1 MGEPCR
7 HANGSTVLPVHLI
20 SRSPNTARQPPF
32 AIVTYSFSVLSTQW
46 GSRQRELRLG
56 AVLIAACISALLAI
70 PSVAFAHTGSISG
83 RVTNGG
89 FGGELNPLPQV
100 FVCALQSE
108 EEEEVQGQNCELTNS
123 NGEYTIPNLP
133 FGDYKIEF
141 WPRAYVRW
149 VYEYYDDTRHW
160 SQAQWIDVN
169 GPVTGIDSDL
179 TIGGEFNG
187 TVTRASDGEPLSEV
201 LICAEEP
208 LQEFTECTESGYQG
222 YYQLAPLLEGDYLL
236 EFLPA
241 EGQGVRAQFYDGKSE
256 SSEADLVH
264 VTTGQTNEIHTALPA
279 EATITGLV
287 TDAST
292 RSGLGEIEVC
302 AFELTGP
309 EITGCEFTEPSG
321 SYVITDLPTGAYKVG
336 FFSESV
342 EEEEGLE
349 SSPFPVQFWN
359 DKPSWETA
367 DILTLGLGV
376 RGGIDAALGSPTPA
390 NQSLGTSQT
399 SQASTFPSVSKPK
412 ARRARCRS
420 GKRWKKVKGKMRCVK
435 MHKRAHRKR
444 PRRR

>member
-1 MGEPCR
+1 
-7 HANGSTVLPVHLI
+7 
-20 SRSPNTARQPPF
+20 
-32 AIVTYSFSVLSTQW
+32 LSTRR
-46 GSRQRELRLG
+46 GSRRRKLRLG
-56 AVLIAACISALLAI
+56 AVLVTVCIPALLAI
-70 PSVAFAHTGSISG
+70 PSVALADTGSISG

-89 FGGELNPLPQV
+89 FGGELNPLPEV

-108 EEEEVQGQNCELTNS
+108 EEEEVQGQNCELTEA

-149 VYEYYDDTRHW
+149 VFEYYDDTRHW
-160 SQAQWIDVN
+160 SQAQGIDVN

-179 TIGGEFNG
+179 TIGGEFIG
-187 TVTRASDGEPLSEV
+187 HVTRASDGEPLSEV

-208 LQEFTECTESGYQG
+208 LQEFTECTESWGDQG
-222 YYQLAPLLEGDYLL
+222 VYQLASLIEGDYLV

-241 EGQGVRAQFYDGKSE
+241 EGQGVRAQFYNGKSE

-264 VTTGQTNEIHTALPA
+264 VTAEAQTTEIDAALPA

-302 AFELTGP
+302 AFELAGS

-321 SYVITDLPTGAYKVG
+321 SYVITDLPIGAYKVG

-342 EEEEGLE
+342 EEEEEELLG
-349 SSPFPVQFWN
+349 SSPFPVEFWN
-359 DKPSWETA
+359 DQPSWETA
-367 DILTLGLGV
+367 NILTLGLGV
-376 RGGIDAALGSPTPA
+376 RGSVDAALGSSLSTPPVA
-390 NQSLGTSQT
+390 QAPAMA
-399 SQASTFPSVSKPK
+399 QASTLPSVPKPET
-412 ARRARCRS
+412 RRARCRS
-420 GKRWKKVKGKMRCVK
+420 GKRWKKVKGKKHCVK
-435 MHKRAHRKR
+435 VHKRAHRKR
-444 PRRR
+444 PRRQ

>member
-1 MGEPCR
+1 M
-7 HANGSTVLPVHLI
+7 
-20 SRSPNTARQPPF
+20 
-32 AIVTYSFSVLSTQW
+32 STQR
-46 GSRQRELRLG
+46 GPRQRKLRLG
-56 AVLIAACISALLAI
+56 AVLVAVCISALLAI
-70 PSVAFAHTGSISG
+70 PSVAFADTGSISG

-89 FGGELNPLPQV
+89 FGRELNPLPEV

-149 VYEYYDDTRHW
+149 VFEYYDDTRHW

-169 GPVTGIDSDL
+169 GPVAGIDSDL
-179 TIGGEFNG
+179 TIGGEFIG
-187 TVTRASDGEPLSEV
+187 HVTRASDGEPLSEV

-208 LQEFTECTESGYQG
+208 LQEFTECTESWGDQG
-222 YYQLAPLLEGDYLL
+222 VYQLASLIEGDYLV

-241 EGQGVRAQFYDGKSE
+241 EGQGVRAQFYNGKSE

-264 VTTGQTNEIHTALPA
+264 VTAEAQTTEIDAALPA

-302 AFELTGP
+302 AFELAGS
-309 EITGCEFTEPSG
+309 EITDCEFTEPSG

-336 FFSESV
+336 FFSESES
-342 EEEEGLE
+342 EEEEEEEEEELPGPN
-349 SSPFPVQFWN
+349 PFPVEFWN
-359 DKPSWETA
+359 DQPSWETA
-367 DILTLGLGV
+367 NILTFGLGV
-376 RGGIDAALGSPTPA
+376 RGGIDAALGSPPSAPA
-390 NQSLGTSQT
+390 TA
-399 SQASTFPSVSKPK
+399 QASTFPSSTFPSVPKPK
-412 ARRARCRS
+412 TRRARCPS
-420 GKRWKKVKGKMRCVK
+420 GKRWKKVKGKKRCVK
-435 MHKRAHRKR
+435 VHKPAHRKR
-444 PRRR
+444 PRRQ

>member
-1 MGEPCR
+1 M
-7 HANGSTVLPVHLI
+7 
-20 SRSPNTARQPPF
+20 
-32 AIVTYSFSVLSTQW
+32 STQR
-46 GSRQRELRLG
+46 GSRRRKLRLG
-56 AVLIAACISALLAI
+56 AVLVAICMSALLAI
-70 PSVAFAHTGSISG
+70 PSVAFADTGSISG

-89 FGGELNPLPQV
+89 FGGEIGPLPEV

-108 EEEEVQGQNCELTNS
+108 EEERVRGQNCEGTDS

-149 VYEYYDDTRHW
+149 VFEYYDDTRHW
-160 SQAQWIDVN
+160 SQAQWIDVD

-187 TVTRASDGEPLSEV
+187 TVTRASDGEPLYGV

-241 EGQGVRAQFYDGKSE
+241 EGQGVRAQFYNGKSE

-264 VTTGQTNEIHTALPA
+264 VTTGQTNEIHAALPA
-279 EATITGLV
+279 EATIAGLV

-302 AFELTGP
+302 AFELAGS
-309 EITGCEFTEPSG
+309 EITGCELTELSG

-336 FFSESV
+336 FFSES
-342 EEEEGLE
+342 EEEEELLG
-349 SSPFPVQFWN
+349 SSPFPVEFWN
-359 DKPSWETA
+359 DQPSWETA
-367 DILTLGLGV
+367 HILTLELGV
-376 RGGIDAALGSPTPA
+376 RGGIDAALGSPPSTPA
-390 NQSLGTSQT
+390 MA
-399 SQASTFPSVSKPK
+399 QASTFPSAPMPK
-412 ARRARCRS
+412 TRRARCRS

-435 MHKRAHRKR
+435 VRKRAHRKR
-444 PRRR
+444 PPRQ

>member
-1 MGEPCR
+1 
-7 HANGSTVLPVHLI
+7 
-20 SRSPNTARQPPF
+20 
-32 AIVTYSFSVLSTQW
+32 LSTQR
-46 GSRQRELRLG
+46 GSRRRELRLG
-56 AVLIAACISALLAI
+56 AVLVAACISALLAI
-70 PSVAFAHTGSISG
+70 PSVAFADTGSISG

-89 FGGELNPLPQV
+89 FGGEISPLPEV

-108 EEEEVQGQNCELTNS
+108 EEERVGGQNCEETNS

-133 FGDYKIEF
+133 LGDYKIEF

-149 VYEYYDDTRHW
+149 VFEYYDDTRHW
-160 SQAQWIDVN
+160 LQAQWIDVD

-241 EGQGVRAQFYDGKSE
+241 EGQGVRAQFYNGKSE

-264 VTTGQTNEIHTALPA
+264 VTTGQTNEIHAALPA

-309 EITGCEFTEPSG
+309 EITGCEFTESSG
-321 SYVITDLPTGAYKVG
+321 SYVITDLPTGDYKVG

-367 DILTLGLGV
+367 NILTLDLGV
-376 RGGIDAALGSPTPA
+376 RGGIDAALGSPPPTPA
-390 NQSLGTSQT
+390 NQSLGTSQ
-399 SQASTFPSVSKPK
+399 ASTFPSVPKPK

-420 GKRWKKVKGKMRCVK
+420 GKRWKTVKGKKRCVK
-435 MHKRAHRKR
+435 VHKRAHRKR
-444 PRRR
+444 PRRQ